1 MMIPR
6 KKLQST
12 ITNFTL
18 IELLIVIAIIA
29 ILAGMLLPALNA
41 AKNKAQAIS
50 CVNNLKQLAL
60 TFHAYANDFNGFT
73 PWNCPDTTGDKEL
86 WKSRLYKLGYIN
98 TYKNTRCPAKPF
110 TSAERAAAG
119 WKDDNKGTGYGVS
132 NGWWL
137 SMASSIDTKKIGTSS
152 DARVLGNEWR
162 LYIPTSPSAF
172 AMLSDSQRV
181 INTTSWEFDFQPVTV
196 AYPNNNGASTKQIV
210 GVVTRHTKRC
220 NVAAADGHVSAQSY
234 YQLRNDNLFADAVI
248 HEIER

>member
-1 MMIPR
+1 
-6 KKLQST
+6 
-12 ITNFTL
+12 
-18 IELLIVIAIIA
+18 
-29 ILAGMLLPALNA
+29 
-41 AKNKAQAIS
+41 
-50 CVNNLKQLAL
+50 
-60 TFHAYANDFNGFT
+60 
-73 PWNCPDTTGDKEL
+73 
-86 WKSRLYKLGYIN
+86 
-98 TYKNTRCPAKPF
+98 
-110 TSAERAAAG
+110 
-119 WKDDNKGTGYGVS
+119 
-132 NGWWL
+132 
-137 SMASSIDTKKIGTSS
+137 MASSIDTKKIGTSS